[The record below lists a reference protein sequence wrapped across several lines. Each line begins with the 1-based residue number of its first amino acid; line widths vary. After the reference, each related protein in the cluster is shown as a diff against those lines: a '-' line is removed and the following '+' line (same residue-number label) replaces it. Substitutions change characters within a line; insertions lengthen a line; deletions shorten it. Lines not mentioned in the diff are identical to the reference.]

1 MDVQS
6 LIEMLE
12 PYKDKQMAKDYK
24 IEIEDDKVV
33 LKVAKRKVAQ
43 KKADIMKTVIQKIED
58 KVHYYNFKEFAYAF

>member
-12 PYKDKQMAKDYK
+12 PYKDKLMAKDYK

-43 KKADIMKTVIQKIED
+43 KKADLMKTVVQKIAD
-58 KVHYYNFKEFAYAF
+58 